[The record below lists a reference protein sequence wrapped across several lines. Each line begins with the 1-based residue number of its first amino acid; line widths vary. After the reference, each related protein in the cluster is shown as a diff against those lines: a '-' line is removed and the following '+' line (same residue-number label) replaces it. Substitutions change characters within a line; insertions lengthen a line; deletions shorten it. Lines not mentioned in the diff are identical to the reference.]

1 MRTVSLN
8 EAVADLSRLVDQ
20 AASGTPFV
28 IAKDGRPL
36 VRVLPLD
43 APTDVRKP
51 RIGFLA
57 GRIAVPDDFDS
68 MAAGEIEDLFE
79 GR

>member
-43 APTDVRKP
+43 APTDVSKP